1 MKMKTLPYL
10 FVGLLTLSCC
20 DDDKQLLVE
29 YPNEGGETTVDSL
42 PVDTLVADSV
52 PADTLPPDSLPSDSV
67 VEEGAV
73 NDSVAADSL
82 HTDSVSVPPGESP
95 ETEPDSVL
103 DGWVSKDFIGLG
115 WREVHY
121 GVEGGCDT
129 FMTRCDNWWICN
141 ILIDG
146 KLQNKKNIEDPD
158 FETDYGWLSLKRE
171 GRRLVVSIEKNHTGV
186 ERTFEVALQ
195 LGDLFNTVVGTQSAR

>member
-1 MKMKTLPYL
+1 MKTLHYL
-10 FVGLLTLSCC
+10 FVLLLTLSCC

-42 PVDTLVADSV
+42 PNDTLLADSF

-67 VEEGAV
+67 VDEGLV

-82 HTDSVSVPPGESP
+82 HTDSVSVPPGELP
-95 ETEPDSVL
+95 DTEPDSVL

-115 WREVHY
+115 WKELHY

-129 FMTRCDNWWICN
+129 FMTQCDNWWICN
-141 ILIDG
+141 IILDG

-171 GRRLVVSIEKNHTGV
+171 GRRLVVSVEKNHSGV

-195 LGDLFNTVVGTQSAR
+195 LGNLFNTVVGTQSAR